1 MSRNHSLGSSAWVTM
16 GCVEGTE
23 RAALPVAVERA
34 VRAVFDAQYT
44 RLVRLA
50 ALLTG
55 SAAVAEDIV
64 QDAFAQVVRRWHDI
78 TEPAAYLRIAVVNGC
93 TSWGRSQ
100 ARQRRL
106 QPDRHAHTAAVPDDA
121 LAVRDALAALS
132 EDQRACVVLRYYGGF
147 TEQEV
152 AATLGCSVGTVK
164 SRVHRALARM
174 REELR

>member
-1 MSRNHSLGSSAWVTM
+1 L
-16 GCVEGTE
+16 
-23 RAALPVAVERA
+23 
-34 VRAVFDAQYT
+34 FDAQYA

-64 QDAFAQVVRRWHDI
+64 QDAFAQVVRRWPEI
-78 TEPAAYLRIAVVNGC
+78 AEPAAYLRVAVVNGS
-93 TSWGRSQ
+93 TSWGRGQ

-106 QPDRHAHTAAVPDDA
+106 PSDRAVTAAAVSADA

-132 EDQRACVVLRYYGGF
+132 DDQRACVVLRYYGGF

-164 SRVHRALARM
+164 SRVHRALALM

>member
-1 MSRNHSLGSSAWVTM
+1 M
-16 GCVEGTE
+16 GRVEGTE
-23 RAALPVAVERA
+23 RAALPAAVERA
-34 VRAVFDAQYT
+34 VRAVFDAHYV

-64 QDAFAQVVRRWHDI
+64 QDAFAQVVRRWQDI
-78 TEPAAYLRIAVVNGC
+78 AEPSAYLRIAVVNGC
-93 TSWGRSQ
+93 TSWGRGQ

-106 QPDRHAHTAAVPDDA
+106 RPDPGIDGAAVSADA
-121 LAVRDALAALS
+121 LAVRQALAALPD
-132 EDQRACVVLRYYGGF
+132 EQRACVVLRYYGGF